1 MAIESEIRRNIDA
14 GKLSTKLAAIGW
26 LLASALLIAVLV
38 LNHFRGGEL
47 LALSALPLALAV
59 LFGLGAMIYGM
70 LARAASE
77 EEEEKLL
84 LLRRRNENRA
94 LDVEE
99 DVRFT
104 AGRTLANYRRFAPYV
119 LGLLGA
125 ILTGT
130 VLYFAYSAW
139 QSRGFADIVGNA
151 VNYALICAVLML
163 LAVFSGAFF
172 IGQSRTSDFR
182 WLRPMGAYLVLA
194 FVFLLGS
201 TISAI
206 AFDNHYVILDV
217 VLAKTAFGLMALL
230 GAELVVNIV
239 IEFYRPRTV
248 SEVRP
253 VFESRLLAL
262 FTEPGGVM
270 KNVASALDYQFGFK
284 VSGTWIYG
292 FIERSFF
299 PILLLWA
306 AVFWASSMI
315 HELGPNERGVREH
328 FGRVIDAEPLEPGIY
343 WTLPTP
349 FGALR
354 KVSCSELYCVTIG
367 EITDSNRQSESAD
380 DGHGHRE
387 PEKRDLDAPQL
398 VMLWTASHGSDDA
411 NFVVAVPPVSGA
423 ATRGDETA
431 SISFLRMTMPIRYR
445 VRPDGVMDYL
455 YGNTDPRRMLE
466 RIGGQV
472 ATAYLAS
479 SALNNVMSDGRS
491 DAEAAMLAEV
501 QRLADASH
509 LGIEIVS
516 LNLLDVHPPAGEVAA
531 AFQNVV
537 SAMEEK
543 ETAIL
548 AARSYSVAAQ
558 AEAESGAYA
567 AKSGAEAY
575 CYRTATVA
583 KAEGKRFADQ
593 LLAYRAMPS
602 MFRLREYLDFLEQDC
617 RHIRKYILSPGAE
630 SEVYQLNL
638 EEKARL
644 DLMDAGFTR
653 ISGE

>member
-1 MAIESEIRRNIDA
+1 MRKEALKIVAIESEIRRNIDA

-125 ILTGT
+125 ILTGA
-130 VLYFAYSAW
+130 VLYPAYSAW

-284 VSGTWIYG
+284 VKPSK
-292 FIERSFF
+292 
-299 PILLLWA
+299 
-306 AVFWASSMI
+306 
-315 HELGPNERGVREH
+315 
-328 FGRVIDAEPLEPGIY
+328 VI
-343 WTLPTP
+343 
-349 FGALR
+349 
-354 KVSCSELYCVTIG
+354 
-367 EITDSNRQSESAD
+367 
-380 DGHGHRE
+380 
-387 PEKRDLDAPQL
+387 
-398 VMLWTASHGSDDA
+398 
-411 NFVVAVPPVSGA
+411 VP
-423 ATRGDETA
+423 
-431 SISFLRMTMPIRYR
+431 
-445 VRPDGVMDYL
+445 
-455 YGNTDPRRMLE
+455 
-466 RIGGQV
+466 
-472 ATAYLAS
+472 
-479 SALNNVMSDGRS
+479 
-491 DAEAAMLAEV
+491 
-501 QRLADASH
+501 
-509 LGIEIVS
+509 
-516 LNLLDVHPPAGEVAA
+516 
-531 AFQNVV
+531 
-537 SAMEEK
+537 
-543 ETAIL
+543 
-548 AARSYSVAAQ
+548 
-558 AEAESGAYA
+558 
-567 AKSGAEAY
+567 
-575 CYRTATVA
+575 
-583 KAEGKRFADQ
+583 
-593 LLAYRAMPS
+593 
-602 MFRLREYLDFLEQDC
+602 
-617 RHIRKYILSPGAE
+617 
-630 SEVYQLNL
+630 
-638 EEKARL
+638 
-644 DLMDAGFTR
+644 
-653 ISGE
+653 